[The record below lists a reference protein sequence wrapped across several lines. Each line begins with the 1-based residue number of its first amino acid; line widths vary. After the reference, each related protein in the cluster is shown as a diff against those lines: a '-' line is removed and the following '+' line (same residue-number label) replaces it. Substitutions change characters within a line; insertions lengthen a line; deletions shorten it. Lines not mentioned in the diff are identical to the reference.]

1 MYLLEYLKEI
11 ILFLFF
17 ISVSPTPFL
26 YCTHLIHCNLGNKN
40 KKTVS
45 PVKSSGLSTFAGVFT
60 PSILTI
66 LGVIMY
72 LRFGW
77 VVGNV
82 GLLGSLIIVSLA
94 TSITFLTSLSLAA
107 IATDQQVKIGGAY
120 YMISRSLGIESGGAV
135 GISLYLAQAL
145 SVSMYTVGFAES
157 IVEVF
162 PQLNEKV
169 IAVSAILFVAGVALI
184 SAKAASR
191 VQYFILIA
199 IGISLISLIFG
210 SPIESTEIELWGAS
224 PENSVPFWVVFA
236 VFFPAVTGID
246 VGVNMSGDLKDAG
259 KSIPKGTFLA
269 VGVGY
274 VVYMV
279 LPVILAT
286 RADAISL
293 VEDPMIM
300 RRIAFWGDAILIGV
314 WGATLSSALGSTM
327 AAPRVLQ
334 ALARDGVLPRAMA
347 RLGKGSGKENLP
359 RMGTIFTL
367 IFTITAVLLGDLNII
382 APILTMFF
390 LTAYGVLNI
399 SAGVENILKSPS
411 FRPRFKVHWF
421 FSLLGAA
428 GCISAMMLINP
439 LATFIAAIFVFGI
452 FFWIKRRNLEKTW
465 GGVGRGIRL
474 SLIRS
479 SLMQLG
485 EVSDPKN
492 WRPHFLVLS
501 GAPMNRW
508 HLIAMAN
515 SFVQEKAIMTV
526 ATILTEKDIHKK
538 RLIELER
545 HTREFLSKKGIYSL
559 VRIVPAA
566 NPYIGAKTMVDHYG
580 LGSLVPNTI
589 ILGDTREESH
599 LPDYCDMIN
608 YFYRSKRNVMI
619 FDMEDDYKAN
629 PKQKIDLWWGGL
641 KLNGALMIVMA
652 HLLQRSVQWSDADLT
667 IKMVVR
673 NEAAKVRTERNLVE
687 MIEKMR
693 SNASYK
699 FIIAGDRSFPE
710 ILAESSREADLVFL
724 GLKEP
729 DDEYVDYYKKL
740 QANTSSLKNKVFV
753 LAGEDVSFEDVLF

>member
-1 MYLLEYLKEI
+1 
-11 ILFLFF
+11 
-17 ISVSPTPFL
+17 
-26 YCTHLIHCNLGNKN
+26 
-40 KKTVS
+40 
-45 PVKSSGLSTFAGVFT
+45 
-60 PSILTI
+60 
-66 LGVIMY
+66 MY

-82 GLLGSLIIVSLA
+82 GLIGSLIIVTLA

-157 IVEVF
+157 IVQVF
-162 PQLNEKV
+162 PGLNEKL
-169 IAVSAILFVAGVALI
+169 IAVGAILFVAGVALI

-191 VQYFILIA
+191 VQYFILAA

-210 SPIESTEIELWGAS
+210 SPIENTEIELWGAS
-224 PENSVPFWVVFA
+224 EENSVPFWVVFA

-246 VGVNMSGDLKDAG
+246 VGVNMSGDLKDAA
-259 KSIPKGTFLA
+259 KSIPKGTFMA
-269 VGVGY
+269 VGAGY
-274 VVYMV
+274 IIYMA
-279 LPVILAT
+279 LPIILAT
-286 RADAISL
+286 RADSL
-293 VEDPMIM
+293 SLIEDPMIM

-334 ALARDGVLPRAMA
+334 ALARDGVLPPVMA

-359 RMGTIFTL
+359 RMGTLFTL
-367 IFTITAVLLGDLNII
+367 IFTVTAVLLGDLNMI
-382 APILTMFF
+382 APVLTMFF

-399 SAGVENILKSPS
+399 SAGVENVLKSPS

-428 GCISAMMLINP
+428 GCIGAMILINP
-439 LATFIAAIFVFGI
+439 WATLIAAIFVAAI
-452 FFWIKRRNLEKTW
+452 FFWLKHRNLQKTW
-465 GGVGRGIRL
+465 GGVGRGILL

-479 SLMQLG
+479 SLMRLG
-485 EVSDPKN
+485 EGADPKN

-501 GAPMNRW
+501 GAPLSRW

-515 SFVQEKAIMTV
+515 SFVQGKALMTV
-526 ATILTEKDIHKK
+526 ATVLTKPNIKKK
-538 RLIELER
+538 RLKDLER
-545 HTREFLSKKGIYSL
+545 HTRDFLSKRSIYTM
-559 VRIVPAA
+559 VHMVPAA

-580 LGSLVPNTI
+580 LGTLVPNTI

-599 LPDYCDMIN
+599 LPDYCDMIG
-608 YFYRSKRNVMI
+608 YFFRSQRNVMI
-619 FDMEDDYKAN
+619 LDMEEDYAAN
-629 PKQKIDLWWGGL
+629 PKENIDLWWGGL

-652 HLLQRSVQWSDADLT
+652 HLLKRSLEWRDSNLT
-667 IKMVVR
+667 IKMVVP
-673 NEAAKVRTERNLVE
+673 NKAAANDAERNLVE
-687 MIEKMR
+687 MIDKMR
-693 SNASYK
+693 SNASYEL
-699 FIIAGDRSFPE
+699 IIAGERSFPE
-710 ILAESSREADLVFL
+710 ILCESSLDADLVFL

-729 DDEYVDYYKKL
+729 DNEYVEYYRQL
-740 QANTSSLKNKVFV
+740 QANTFSLKNKVFL
-753 LAGEDVSFEDVLF
+753 LAGEDISFEEVLF

>member
-1 MYLLEYLKEI
+1 MENKI
-11 ILFLFF
+11 
-17 ISVSPTPFL
+17 
-26 YCTHLIHCNLGNKN
+26 KN
-40 KKTVS
+40 KVS
-45 PVKSSGLSTFAGVFT
+45 PVKSTGLSTFAGVFT

-82 GLLGSLIIVSLA
+82 GLLGSLIIVTLA

-157 IVEVF
+157 IVHVF
-162 PQLNEKV
+162 PQLNEKL
-169 IAVSAILFVAGVALI
+169 IAVAAILFVAGVALI

-191 VQYFILIA
+191 VQYFILAAIA
-199 IGISLISLIFG
+199 ISLISLIFG

-224 PENSVPFWVVFA
+224 SENSIPFWVVFA

-246 VGVNMSGDLKDAG
+246 VGVNMSGDLKDAS

-269 VGVGY
+269 VGAGY
-274 VVYMV
+274 IIYMV
-279 LPVILAT
+279 LPIILAT
-286 RADAISL
+286 RADSL
-293 VEDPMIM
+293 SLIEDPMIM

-334 ALARDGVLPRAMA
+334 ALARDGVLPRSMA

-359 RMGTIFTL
+359 RMGTLFTL
-367 IFTITAVLLGDLNII
+367 IFTVTAVLLGDLNMI
-382 APILTMFF
+382 APVLTMFF

-428 GCISAMMLINP
+428 GCIGAMILINP
-439 LATFIAAIFVFGI
+439 WATLIAAIFVSAI
-452 FFWIKRRNLEKTW
+452 FFWLKHRNLEKTW
-465 GGVGRGIRL
+465 GGVERGILL

-479 SLMQLG
+479 SLMRLR
-485 EVSDPKN
+485 EVVDPKN

-501 GAPMNRW
+501 GAPLSRW
-508 HLIAMAN
+508 HLIAMAD
-515 SFVQEKAIMTV
+515 SFVQGKALMTV
-526 ATILTEKDIHKK
+526 ATVLTKPNITKK
-538 RLIELER
+538 RIIQLER
-545 HTREFLSKKGIYSL
+545 RIKEFLGKRSIYSL
-559 VRIVPAA
+559 VHIVPAA

-580 LGSLVPNTI
+580 LGSLKPNTI

-599 LPDYCDMIN
+599 LSNYCDMIA
-608 YFYRSKRNVMI
+608 YFFRSQRNVI
-619 FDMEDDYKAN
+619 ILDMEDDYNSN
-629 PKQKIDLWWGGL
+629 PKENIDLWWGGL

-652 HLLQRSVQWSDADLT
+652 HMLKRSLEWRDANLT
-667 IKMVVR
+667 IKMVVP
-673 NEAAKVRTERNLVE
+673 NESAAIVAERNLVD
-687 MIEKMR
+687 MIDKMR
-693 SNASYK
+693 STAKYEM
-699 FIIAGDRSFPE
+699 IIAGNRKFPE

-729 DDEYVDYYKKL
+729 DDEYVEYYRNL
-740 QANTSSLKNKVFV
+740 QANTSSLKNKVFI
-753 LAGEDVSFEDVLF
+753 LSGEDVNFEEVLF

>member
-1 MYLLEYLKEI
+1 LE
-11 ILFLFF
+11 
-17 ISVSPTPFL
+17 
-26 YCTHLIHCNLGNKN
+26 NKT
-40 KKTVS
+40 KKKVS
-45 PVKSSGLSTFAGVFT
+45 PVKASGLSTFAGVFT

-82 GLLGSLIIVSLA
+82 GLLGSLIIVTLA

-157 IVEVF
+157 IVQVF
-162 PQLNEKV
+162 PQLNEKL
-169 IAVSAILFVAGVALI
+169 IAVSAILFVAGVALV

-224 PENSVPFWVVFA
+224 SENSVPFWVVFA

-259 KSIPKGTFLA
+259 KSIPKGTFMA

-274 VVYMV
+274 IVYMV
-279 LPVILAT
+279 LPIILAT

-293 VEDPMIM
+293 IEDPMIM

-334 ALARDGVLPRAMA
+334 ALARDGVLPPAMA

-359 RMGTIFTL
+359 RMGTLFTL
-367 IFTITAVLLGDLNII
+367 IFTITAVLLGDLNMI
-382 APILTMFF
+382 APLLTMFF

-428 GCISAMMLINP
+428 GCISAMILINP
-439 LATFIAAIFVFGI
+439 LATFIAAVFVSGI
-452 FFWIKRRNLEKTW
+452 FFWIKRRNLKKTW

-479 SLMQLG
+479 SLMRLG

-501 GAPMNRW
+501 GAPLSRW

-515 SFVQEKAIMTV
+515 SFVQEKALMTV
-526 ATILTEKDIHKK
+526 ATVLTEKDIHKK
-538 RLIELER
+538 RVIELER

-599 LPDYCDMIN
+599 LPNYCDMIN
-608 YFYRSKRNVMI
+608 YFFRSQRNVMI
-619 FDMEDDYKAN
+619 LDMEDDYNAN
-629 PKQKIDLWWGGL
+629 PKEKIDLWWGGL

-652 HLLQRSVQWSDADLT
+652 HMLQRSLEWTDADLT
-667 IKMVVR
+667 IKMVVP
-673 NEAAKVRTERNLVE
+673 NEAAKIRAERNLID
-687 MIEKMR
+687 MIDKMR
-693 SNASYK
+693 SNASYE
-699 FIIAGDRSFPE
+699 FIIAGNRSFPE
-710 ILAESSREADLVFL
+710 ILAESSRKADLVFL

-729 DDEYVDYYKKL
+729 DDEYVDYYRKL

-753 LAGEDVSFEDVLF
+753 LAGEDISFEDVLF

>member
-1 MYLLEYLKEI
+1 ME
-11 ILFLFF
+11 
-17 ISVSPTPFL
+17 
-26 YCTHLIHCNLGNKN
+26 NKT
-40 KKTVS
+40 KKKVS
-45 PVKSSGLSTFAGVFT
+45 PVKGNGLGTFAGVFT

-82 GLLGSLIIVSLA
+82 GLLGSLIIVTLA

-157 IVEVF
+157 IVQVF
-162 PQLNEKV
+162 PQLNEKL
-169 IAVSAILFVAGVALI
+169 IAVAAILFVAGVALI
-184 SAKAASR
+184 SAKVASR
-191 VQYFILIA
+191 VQYFILAA

-224 PENSVPFWVVFA
+224 SENSVPFWVVFA

-259 KSIPKGTFLA
+259 KSIPKGTFMA

-274 VVYMV
+274 IVYMA

-286 RADAISL
+286 RADALSL
-293 VEDPMIM
+293 IEDPMIM

-334 ALARDGVLPRAMA
+334 ALAMDGVLPSVMA

-359 RMGTIFTL
+359 RVGTLFTL
-367 IFTITAVLLGDLNII
+367 IFTITAVLLGDLNMI
-382 APILTMFF
+382 APVLTMFF

-399 SAGVENILKSPS
+399 SAGVENVLKSPS

-428 GCISAMMLINP
+428 GCISAMILINP
-439 LATFIAAIFVFGI
+439 LATFFAAIFVSAI
-452 FFWIKRRNLEKTW
+452 FFWIKRRNLKKTW

-479 SLMQLG
+479 SLMRLG
-485 EVSDPKN
+485 EVADPKN

-501 GAPMNRW
+501 GAPLSRW

-515 SFVQEKAIMTV
+515 SFVQEKALMTV
-526 ATILTEKDIHKK
+526 ATVLTRKNIDKK
-538 RLIELER
+538 RVIEMER
-545 HTREFLSKKGIYSL
+545 HTREFLSRKNIYSL
-559 VRIVPAA
+559 VRIVPAP
-566 NPYIGAKTMVDHYG
+566 NPYIGAKTLVDHYG

-589 ILGDTREESH
+589 ILGDTRVESH

-608 YFYRSKRNVMI
+608 YCFKSQRNVMI
-619 FDMEDDYKAN
+619 LDMEEDYKAN
-629 PKQKIDLWWGGL
+629 PKEKIDLWWGGL
-641 KLNGALMIVMA
+641 QLNGALMIVMA
-652 HLLQRSVQWSDADLT
+652 HMLQRSLEWRDANLT
-667 IKMVVR
+667 IKMVVQ
-673 NEAAKVRTERNLVE
+673 NEAAAKGAERNLVG
-687 MIEKMR
+687 MIDKMR
-693 SNASYK
+693 SNASYEL
-699 FIIAGDRSFPE
+699 IIAGDRSFPE
-710 ILAESSREADLVFL
+710 ILSDSSRNADLVFL

-729 DDEYVDYYKKL
+729 DDEYAEYYRSL
-740 QANTSSLKNKVFV
+740 QANTSSLKNKVFL
-753 LAGEDVSFEDVLF
+753 LAGEDINFEEVLF

>member
-1 MYLLEYLKEI
+1 MESYR
-11 ILFLFF
+11 
-17 ISVSPTPFL
+17 
-26 YCTHLIHCNLGNKN
+26 
-40 KKTVS
+40 KKKVN
-45 PVKSSGLSTFAGVFT
+45 PVKAEGLSTFAGVFT

-82 GLLGSLIIVSLA
+82 GLVGSLIIVTLA

-157 IVEVF
+157 IVQVF
-162 PQLNEKV
+162 PQLNEKL
-169 IAVSAILFVAGVALI
+169 IAVAAILFVAGVALV

-210 SPIESTEIELWGAS
+210 SPMESTEIELWGAS

-269 VGVGY
+269 VGAGY
-274 VVYMV
+274 VVYMI
-279 LPVILAT
+279 LPIILAT
-286 RADAISL
+286 RADSISL
-293 VEDPMIM
+293 IEDPMIM
-300 RRIAFWGDAILIGV
+300 RKIAFWGDAILIGV

-334 ALARDGVLPRAMA
+334 ALARDGVLPPAMA

-359 RMGTIFTL
+359 RMGTLFTL
-367 IFTITAVLLGDLNII
+367 IFTITAVLLGDLNMI
-382 APILTMFF
+382 APVLTMFF

-399 SAGVENILKSPS
+399 SAGVENIIKSPS

-428 GCISAMMLINP
+428 GCIGAMILINS
-439 LATFIAAIFVFGI
+439 LATLIAAVFVSAI
-452 FFWIKRRNLEKTW
+452 FFWIKRRNLQKNW
-465 GGVGRGIRL
+465 GGVGRGILL

-479 SLMQLG
+479 SLMRLG
-485 EVSDPKN
+485 DVADPKN

-501 GAPMNRW
+501 GAPLSRW

-515 SFVQEKAIMTV
+515 SFVQKNALMTV
-526 ATILTEKDIHKK
+526 ATVLTGKNIPKK
-538 RLIELER
+538 RLAELEI
-545 HTREFLSKKGIYSL
+545 HTKEFLSKKGIFSL
-559 VRIVPAA
+559 VHIVPAA

-580 LGSLVPNTI
+580 LGNLVPNTI

-599 LPDYCDMIN
+599 LPEYCKMIS
-608 YFYRSKRNVMI
+608 YFFSSKRNVMI
-619 FDMEDDYKAN
+619 LDMEEDYNAN
-629 PKQKIDLWWGGL
+629 PKEKIDLWWGGL

-652 HLLQRSVQWSDADLT
+652 YLLKRSRDWRDAELT
-667 IKMVVR
+667 IKMVVPS
-673 NEAAKVRTERNLVE
+673 ESAAIDAERNLAN
-687 MIEKMR
+687 MIDKMR
-693 SNASYK
+693 SNAHSQL
-699 FIIAGDRSFPE
+699 IIAGNRSFPE
-710 ILAESSREADLVFL
+710 ILAESSQEADLVFL

-729 DDEYVDYYKKL
+729 DEDYAEYYRKL
-740 QANTSSLKNKVFV
+740 QENTASLKNKVFL
-753 LAGEDVSFEDVLF
+753 LAGEDVSFEEVLF

>member
-1 MYLLEYLKEI
+1 ME
-11 ILFLFF
+11 
-17 ISVSPTPFL
+17 
-26 YCTHLIHCNLGNKN
+26 NKI
-40 KKTVS
+40 KKKVN
-45 PVKSSGLSTFAGVFT
+45 PKKSAGLNTFAGVFT

-82 GLLGSLIIVSLA
+82 GLVGSLIIVTLA

-157 IVEVF
+157 IVQVF
-162 PQLNEKV
+162 PGLNEKL
-169 IAVSAILFVAGVALI
+169 IAVAAILFVAGVALV
-184 SAKAASR
+184 SAKAASK
-191 VQYFILIA
+191 VQYFILAAIA
-199 IGISLISLIFG
+199 ISLISLIFG
-210 SPIESTEIELWGAS
+210 GPIESTEIELWGAS

-246 VGVNMSGDLKDAG
+246 VGVNMSGDLKDAA
-259 KSIPKGTFLA
+259 KSIPKGTFMA
-269 VGVGY
+269 VGAGY
-274 VVYMV
+274 IIYMV

-286 RADAISL
+286 RADALSL
-293 VEDPMIM
+293 IEDPMIM
-300 RRIAFWGDAILIGV
+300 QKIAFWGDAILIGV

-334 ALARDGVLPRAMA
+334 ALARDGVLPPAMA

-359 RMGTIFTL
+359 RMGTLFTL
-367 IFTITAVLLGDLNII
+367 IFTITAVLLGDLNMI
-382 APILTMFF
+382 APVLTMFF

-428 GCISAMMLINP
+428 GCIGAMILINP
-439 LATFIAAIFVFGI
+439 LATLIAAVFVSAI
-452 FFWIKRRNLEKTW
+452 FFWIKRRNLQKTW
-465 GGVGRGIRL
+465 GGVGRGILL

-479 SLMQLG
+479 SLMRLG
-485 EVSDPKN
+485 EVADPKN

-501 GAPMNRW
+501 GAPLSRW

-515 SFVQEKAIMTV
+515 SFVQGKALMTV
-526 ATILTEKDIHKK
+526 TTVLTGKNVDNK
-538 RLIELER
+538 RIIELER
-545 HTREFLSKKGIYSL
+545 HTKEFLSKRAIYCM
-559 VRIVPAA
+559 VRIVSAA
-566 NPYIGAKTMVDHYG
+566 NPYIGAKTMVDNYG
-580 LGSLVPNTI
+580 LGNLVPNTI

-599 LPDYCDMIN
+599 LPEYCDMIG
-608 YFYRSKRNVMI
+608 YFFRSQRNVMI
-619 FDMEDDYKAN
+619 LDMEEDYNAN
-629 PKQKIDLWWGGL
+629 PKAKIDLWWGGL

-652 HLLQRSVQWSDADLT
+652 HMLKRSLEWRDAELT
-667 IKMVVR
+667 IKMVVSDKS
-673 NEAAKVRTERNLVE
+673 AAVGAEGNLID
-687 MIEKMR
+687 MIAKMR
-693 SNASYK
+693 SNAKYEV
-699 FIIAGDRSFPE
+699 IIAEGRSFPE
-710 ILAESSREADLVFL
+710 ILTESSREADLVFL

-729 DDEYVDYYKKL
+729 DGDYANYYRKL
-740 QANTSSLKNKVFV
+740 QANTFNLKNKVFV
-753 LAGEDVSFEDVLF
+753 LAGEDVSFEEVLF

>member
-1 MYLLEYLKEI
+1 ME
-11 ILFLFF
+11 
-17 ISVSPTPFL
+17 
-26 YCTHLIHCNLGNKN
+26 NKN
-40 KKTVS
+40 KKKVS

-82 GLLGSLIIVSLA
+82 GLVGSLIIVTLA

-157 IVEVF
+157 IVQVF
-162 PQLNEKV
+162 PQLNEKI
-169 IAVSAILFVAGVALI
+169 IAVAAILFVAGVALV

-191 VQYFILIA
+191 VQYFILAA
-199 IGISLISLIFG
+199 IVISLISLIFG

-246 VGVNMSGDLKDAG
+246 VGVNMSGDLKDAA
-259 KSIPKGTFLA
+259 KSIPKGTFMA
-269 VGVGY
+269 VGAGY
-274 VVYMV
+274 VIYMV
-279 LPVILAT
+279 LPIILAT
-286 RADAISL
+286 RADASSL
-293 VEDPMIM
+293 IEDPMIM

-334 ALARDGVLPRAMA
+334 ALARDGVLPPVMA

-367 IFTITAVLLGDLNII
+367 IFTITAVLLGDLNMI
-382 APILTMFF
+382 APVLTMFF

-428 GCISAMMLINP
+428 GCISAMILINP
-439 LATFIAAIFVFGI
+439 LATFIAAIFVSAI
-452 FFWIKRRNLEKTW
+452 FFWLKRRNLERTW
-465 GGVGRGIRL
+465 GGVGRGILL

-479 SLMQLG
+479 SLMRLG
-485 EVSDPKN
+485 EVADPKN

-501 GAPMNRW
+501 GAPLSRW

-515 SFVQEKAIMTV
+515 SFVQGKALMTV
-526 ATILTEKDIHKK
+526 ATVLTNRNINKK
-538 RLIELER
+538 RIIELER
-545 HTREFLSKKGIYSL
+545 HTKEFLSRKGIYSL

-566 NPYIGAKTMVDHYG
+566 NPYVGAKTMVDNYG
-580 LGSLVPNTI
+580 LGTLVPNTV

-608 YFYRSKRNVMI
+608 YFFRSQRNVMI
-619 FDMEDDYKAN
+619 LDMEADYNAN
-629 PKQKIDLWWGGL
+629 PKEKIDLWWGGL

-652 HLLQRSVQWSDADLT
+652 HMLKRSREWSEADLT
-667 IKMVVR
+667 IKMVVA
-673 NEAAKVRTERNLVE
+673 NESAAIGAEQNLAK
-687 MIEKMR
+687 MIDKMR
-693 SNASYK
+693 SNAGYEV
-699 FIIAGDRSFPE
+699 IIAAGKNFPE
-710 ILAESSREADLVFL
+710 ILAESSQKADLVFL

-729 DDEYVDYYKKL
+729 DVDYADYYREL
-740 QANTSSLKNKVFV
+740 QAKTSGLKNKVFL
-753 LAGEDVSFEDVLF
+753 LAGEDVPFEEVLF

>member
-1 MYLLEYLKEI
+1 
-11 ILFLFF
+11 
-17 ISVSPTPFL
+17 
-26 YCTHLIHCNLGNKN
+26 
-40 KKTVS
+40 
-45 PVKSSGLSTFAGVFT
+45 
-60 PSILTI
+60 
-66 LGVIMY
+66 MY

-82 GLLGSLIIVSLA
+82 GLVGSLIIVTLA

-157 IVEVF
+157 IVQVF
-162 PQLNEKV
+162 PHLNEKL
-169 IAVSAILFVAGVALI
+169 IAVAAILFVAGVALI

-191 VQYFILIA
+191 VQYFILAA

-224 PENSVPFWVVFA
+224 SENSVPFWVVFA

-259 KSIPKGTFLA
+259 KSIPKGTFMA

-274 VVYMV
+274 IIYMA
-279 LPVILAT
+279 LPIILAT
-286 RADAISL
+286 RADSL
-293 VEDPMIM
+293 SLIEDPMIM

-334 ALARDGVLPRAMA
+334 ALARDGVLPPVMA

-359 RMGTIFTL
+359 RMGTLFTL
-367 IFTITAVLLGDLNII
+367 IFTITAVLLGDLNMI
-382 APILTMFF
+382 APVLTMFF

-399 SAGVENILKSPS
+399 SAGVENVIKSPS

-428 GCISAMMLINP
+428 GCISAMLLINP
-439 LATFIAAIFVFGI
+439 LATFIAAVFVSAI
-452 FFWIKRRNLEKTW
+452 FFWIKRRNLKKTW

-479 SLMQLG
+479 SLMRLG
-485 EVSDPKN
+485 EVADPKN

-501 GAPMNRW
+501 GAPLSRW

-515 SFVQEKAIMTV
+515 SFVQEKALMTV
-526 ATILTEKDIHKK
+526 ATVLTKKDINKK
-538 RLIELER
+538 RVIQLER
-545 HTREFLSKKGIYSL
+545 HTREFLSRKNIYSL

-566 NPYIGAKTMVDHYG
+566 DPYIGAKTLVDHYG

-589 ILGDTREESH
+589 ILGDTTVESH
-599 LPDYCDMIN
+599 LPNYCDMIN
-608 YFYRSKRNVMI
+608 YFFRSQRNVMI
-619 FDMEDDYKAN
+619 LDMEEDYKAN
-629 PKQKIDLWWGGL
+629 PKEKIDLWWGGL
-641 KLNGALMIVMA
+641 QLNGALMIVMA
-652 HLLQRSVQWSDADLT
+652 HMLQRSLEWRDADLT
-667 IKMVVR
+667 IKMVVP
-673 NEAAKVRTERNLVE
+673 NEAAAKGAERNLVN
-687 MIEKMR
+687 MIDKMR
-693 SNASYK
+693 SNASYE

-710 ILAESSREADLVFL
+710 ILSESSRNADLVFL

-729 DDEYVDYYKKL
+729 DDEYVEYYRKL
-740 QANTSSLKNKVFV
+740 QANTSSLKNKVFL
-753 LAGEDVSFEDVLF
+753 LAGEDINFEEVLF

>member
-1 MYLLEYLKEI
+1 M
-11 ILFLFF
+11 
-17 ISVSPTPFL
+17 
-26 YCTHLIHCNLGNKN
+26 GNKN

-162 PQLNEKV
+162 PQLNEKL
-169 IAVSAILFVAGVALI
+169 IAVSAILFVAGVALV

-274 VVYMV
+274 LVYMV
-279 LPVILAT
+279 LPIILAT

-334 ALARDGVLPRAMA
+334 ALARDGVLPRSMA

-428 GCISAMMLINP
+428 GCISAMILINP
-439 LATFIAAIFVFGI
+439 LATFIATIFVFGI

-589 ILGDTREESH
+589 ILGDTQEESH
-599 LPDYCDMIN
+599 LPDYCDMIH
-608 YFYRSKRNVMI
+608 YFYRSQRNIMI
-619 FDMEDDYKAN
+619 FDMEDDYEAN

-673 NEAAKVRTERNLVE
+673 NEAAKIRTEKNLVE

-699 FIIAGDRSFPE
+699 FIIAGDRNFPE
-710 ILAESSREADLVFL
+710 ILAESSRKADLVFL

-740 QANTSSLKNKVFV
+740 KANTSSLKNKIFV
-753 LAGEDVSFEDVLF
+753 LAGEDISFEDVLF

>member
-1 MYLLEYLKEI
+1 
-11 ILFLFF
+11 
-17 ISVSPTPFL
+17 
-26 YCTHLIHCNLGNKN
+26 LGNKN

-162 PQLNEKV
+162 PVLNEKL
-169 IAVSAILFVAGVALI
+169 IAVSAILFVAGVALV

-279 LPVILAT
+279 LPIILAT

-334 ALARDGVLPRAMA
+334 ALARDGVLPRSMA

-428 GCISAMMLINP
+428 GCISAMILINP

-538 RLIELER
+538 RLIEMER

-608 YFYRSKRNVMI
+608 YFYRSQRNIMI
-619 FDMEDDYKAN
+619 FDMEDDYEAN

-673 NEAAKVRTERNLVE
+673 NEAAKIRTEKNLVE

-699 FIIAGDRSFPE
+699 FIIAGDRNFPE
-710 ILAESSREADLVFL
+710 ILAESSRKADLVFL

-729 DDEYVDYYKKL
+729 DEEYVDYYKKL
-740 QANTSSLKNKVFV
+740 KANTSSLKNKIFV
-753 LAGEDVSFEDVLF
+753 LAGEDISFEDVLF

>member
-1 MYLLEYLKEI
+1 ME
-11 ILFLFF
+11 
-17 ISVSPTPFL
+17 
-26 YCTHLIHCNLGNKN
+26 
-40 KKTVS
+40 KKTKKKVN
-45 PVKSSGLSTFAGVFT
+45 PVHAAGLNTFAGVFT

-82 GLLGSLIIVSLA
+82 GLVGSLIIVTLA

-157 IVEVF
+157 IVQVF
-162 PQLNEKV
+162 PHLNEKL
-169 IAVSAILFVAGVALI
+169 IAVAAIFFVAGVALV

-191 VQYFILIA
+191 VQYFILAA

-210 SPIESTEIELWGAS
+210 SPIESTNIELWGAS

-259 KSIPKGTFLA
+259 KSIPKGTFMA

-274 VVYMV
+274 VIYMV

-286 RADAISL
+286 RADSL
-293 VEDPMIM
+293 SLIEDPMIM
-300 RRIAFWGDAILIGV
+300 RRIAFWGDAILVGV

-334 ALARDGVLPRAMA
+334 ALARDGVLPPVMA

-359 RMGTIFTL
+359 RLGTLFTL
-367 IFTITAVLLGDLNII
+367 IFTVTAVLLGDLNMI
-382 APILTMFF
+382 APVLTMFF

-399 SAGVENILKSPS
+399 AAGVENVLKSPS

-428 GCISAMMLINP
+428 GCISAMILINP
-439 LATFIAAIFVFGI
+439 LATFIAAVFVSAI
-452 FFWIKRRNLEKTW
+452 FFWIKRRNLHKTW

-479 SLMQLG
+479 SLMRLR
-485 EVSDPKN
+485 EDSDPKN
-492 WRPHFLVLS
+492 WRPHYLVLS
-501 GAPMNRW
+501 GAPLSRW
-508 HLIAMAN
+508 YLIAMAN
-515 SFVQEKAIMTV
+515 SFVQGKSLMTV
-526 ATILTEKDIHKK
+526 ATVLTKKNIKKDRVIHM
-538 RLIELER
+538 ER
-545 HTREFLSKKGIYSL
+545 HTKEFLSKRNIYSL
-559 VRIVPAA
+559 VRIVPAPD
-566 NPYIGAKTMVDHYG
+566 PYIGAKNLVDHYG
-580 LGSLVPNTI
+580 LGRLVPNTI

-599 LPDYCDMIN
+599 LPEYCEMIH
-608 YFYRSKRNVMI
+608 YFYRSQRNVMI
-619 FDMEDDYKAN
+619 LDMEEDYQAN
-629 PKQKIDLWWGGL
+629 PKEKIDLWWGGL
-641 KLNGALMIVMA
+641 KLNGALMIVMV
-652 HLLQRSVQWSDADLT
+652 HLLQRSLEWRDAELT
-667 IKMVVR
+667 IKMVVS
-673 NEAAKVRTERNLVE
+673 NESAAEGAERNLIN
-687 MIEKMR
+687 MIDKMR
-693 SNASYK
+693 SNAGYEL
-699 FIIAGDRSFPE
+699 IIAGDRSFPE
-710 ILAESSREADLVFL
+710 ILAESSSKADLVFL

-729 DDEYVDYYKKL
+729 DDEYADYYRQL
-740 QANTSSLKNKVFV
+740 QANTSSLKNKVFI
-753 LAGEDVSFEDVLF
+753 LAGEKISFEEVLF

>member
-1 MYLLEYLKEI
+1 MENKTKKK
-11 ILFLFF
+11 
-17 ISVSPTPFL
+17 VSLVKGTG
-26 YCTHLIHCNLGNKN
+26 LG
-40 KKTVS
+40 
-45 PVKSSGLSTFAGVFT
+45 TFAGVFT

-82 GLLGSLIIVSLA
+82 GLVGSLIIVTLA

-157 IVEVF
+157 IVQVF
-162 PQLNEKV
+162 PQLNEKL
-169 IAVSAILFVAGVALI
+169 IAVAAILFVAGVALI
-184 SAKAASR
+184 SAKVASR
-191 VQYFILIA
+191 VQYFILAA

-224 PENSVPFWVVFA
+224 SENSVPFWVVFA

-259 KSIPKGTFLA
+259 KSIPKGTFMA

-274 VVYMV
+274 IVYMA

-286 RADAISL
+286 RADALSL
-293 VEDPMIM
+293 IEDPMIM

-334 ALARDGVLPRAMA
+334 ALARDGVLPSVMA
-347 RLGKGSGKENLP
+347 RLGKGSGEENLP
-359 RMGTIFTL
+359 RIGTLFTL
-367 IFTITAVLLGDLNII
+367 IFTITAVLLGDLNMI
-382 APILTMFF
+382 APVLTMFF

-399 SAGVENILKSPS
+399 SAGVENVIKSPS

-428 GCISAMMLINP
+428 GCISAMILINP
-439 LATFIAAIFVFGI
+439 LATFFAAIFVSAI
-452 FFWIKRRNLEKTW
+452 FFWIKRRNLKKTW

-479 SLMQLG
+479 SLMRLG
-485 EVSDPKN
+485 EVADPKN

-501 GAPMNRW
+501 GAPLSRW

-515 SFVQEKAIMTV
+515 SFVQENALMTV
-526 ATILTEKDIHKK
+526 ATVLTRKGINKK
-538 RLIELER
+538 RVIQLER
-545 HTREFLSKKGIYSL
+545 HTREFLSRKNIYSL

-566 NPYIGAKTMVDHYG
+566 NPYIGAKTLVDHYG

-589 ILGDTREESH
+589 ILGDTRVESH

-608 YFYRSKRNVMI
+608 YFFRSQRNVMI
-619 FDMEDDYKAN
+619 LDMEEDYKAN
-629 PKQKIDLWWGGL
+629 PKEKIDLWWGGL
-641 KLNGALMIVMA
+641 QLNGALMIVMA
-652 HLLQRSVQWSDADLT
+652 HMLQRSLEWRDANLT
-667 IKMVVR
+667 IKMVVP
-673 NEAAKVRTERNLVE
+673 NEAAAKGAERNLVG
-687 MIEKMR
+687 MIDKMR
-693 SNASYK
+693 SNASYE

-710 ILAESSREADLVFL
+710 ILSESSHKADLVFL

-729 DDEYVDYYKKL
+729 DDEYVDYYRNL
-740 QANTSSLKNKVFV
+740 QANTSSLKNKVFI
-753 LAGEDVSFEDVLF
+753 LAGEDINFEEVLF

>member
-1 MYLLEYLKEI
+1 
-11 ILFLFF
+11 
-17 ISVSPTPFL
+17 
-26 YCTHLIHCNLGNKN
+26 
-40 KKTVS
+40 
-45 PVKSSGLSTFAGVFT
+45 
-60 PSILTI
+60 
-66 LGVIMY
+66 MY

-82 GLLGSLIIVSLA
+82 GLVGSLIIVTLA

-157 IVEVF
+157 IVQVF
-162 PQLNEKV
+162 PQLNEKI
-169 IAVSAILFVAGVALI
+169 IAVAAILFVAGVALV

-191 VQYFILIA
+191 VQYFILAA
-199 IGISLISLIFG
+199 IVISLISLIFG

-246 VGVNMSGDLKDAG
+246 VGVNMSGDLKDAA
-259 KSIPKGTFLA
+259 KSIPKGTFMA
-269 VGVGY
+269 VGAGY
-274 VVYMV
+274 VIYMV
-279 LPVILAT
+279 LPIILAT
-286 RADAISL
+286 RADASSL
-293 VEDPMIM
+293 IEDPMIM

-334 ALARDGVLPRAMA
+334 ALARDGVLPPVMA

-367 IFTITAVLLGDLNII
+367 IFTITAVLLGDLNMI
-382 APILTMFF
+382 APVLTMFF

-428 GCISAMMLINP
+428 GCISAMILINP
-439 LATFIAAIFVFGI
+439 LATFIAAIFVSAI
-452 FFWIKRRNLEKTW
+452 FFWLKRRNLERTW
-465 GGVGRGIRL
+465 GGVGRGILL

-479 SLMQLG
+479 SLMRLG
-485 EVSDPKN
+485 EVADPKN

-501 GAPMNRW
+501 GAPLSRW

-515 SFVQEKAIMTV
+515 SFVQGKALMTV
-526 ATILTEKDIHKK
+526 ATVLTNRNINKK
-538 RLIELER
+538 RIIELER
-545 HTREFLSKKGIYSL
+545 HTKEFLSRKGIYSL

-566 NPYIGAKTMVDHYG
+566 NPYVGAKTMVDNYG
-580 LGSLVPNTI
+580 LGTLVPNTV

-608 YFYRSKRNVMI
+608 YFFRSQRNVMI
-619 FDMEDDYKAN
+619 LDMEADYNAN
-629 PKQKIDLWWGGL
+629 PKEKIDLWWGGL

-652 HLLQRSVQWSDADLT
+652 HMLKRSREWSEADLT
-667 IKMVVR
+667 IKMVVA
-673 NEAAKVRTERNLVE
+673 NESAAIGAEQNLAK
-687 MIEKMR
+687 MIDKMR
-693 SNASYK
+693 SNAGYEV
-699 FIIAGDRSFPE
+699 IIAAGKNFPE
-710 ILAESSREADLVFL
+710 ILAESSQKADLVFL

-729 DDEYVDYYKKL
+729 DVDYADYYREL
-740 QANTSSLKNKVFV
+740 QAKTSGLKNKVFL
-753 LAGEDVSFEDVLF
+753 LAGEDVPFEEVLF

>member
-1 MYLLEYLKEI
+1 M
-11 ILFLFF
+11 
-17 ISVSPTPFL
+17 
-26 YCTHLIHCNLGNKN
+26 
-40 KKTVS
+40 S
-45 PVKSSGLSTFAGVFT
+45 PVKATGLSTFAGVFT

-82 GLLGSLIIVSLA
+82 GLVGSLIIVTLA

-157 IVEVF
+157 IVQVF
-162 PQLNEKV
+162 PQLNEKL
-169 IAVSAILFVAGVALI
+169 IAVAAILFVAGVALI
-184 SAKAASR
+184 SAKVASR
-191 VQYFILIA
+191 VQYFILAA

-224 PENSVPFWVVFA
+224 SENSVPFWVVFA

-259 KSIPKGTFLA
+259 KSIPKGTFMA
-269 VGVGY
+269 VGAGY
-274 VVYMV
+274 IVYMA
-279 LPVILAT
+279 LPIILAT
-286 RADAISL
+286 RADSL
-293 VEDPMIM
+293 SLIEDPMIM

-334 ALARDGVLPRAMA
+334 ALARDGVLPPIMA

-359 RMGTIFTL
+359 RMGTLFTL
-367 IFTITAVLLGDLNII
+367 IFTITAVLLGDLNMI
-382 APILTMFF
+382 APVLTMFF

-399 SAGVENILKSPS
+399 SAGVENIIKSPS

-428 GCISAMMLINP
+428 GCISAMILINP
-439 LATFIAAIFVFGI
+439 LATFIAAIFVSAI
-452 FFWIKRRNLEKTW
+452 FFWIKRRNLKKTW

-479 SLMQLG
+479 SLMRLG
-485 EVSDPKN
+485 EVADPKN

-501 GAPMNRW
+501 GAPLSRW

-515 SFVQEKAIMTV
+515 SFVQSKALMTV
-526 ATILTEKDIHKK
+526 ATVLTLKNINKK
-538 RLIELER
+538 RVIEMER
-545 HTREFLSKKGIYSL
+545 HTREFLSRKNIYSL

-566 NPYIGAKTMVDHYG
+566 NPYIGAKTLVDHYG

-599 LPDYCDMIN
+599 LPDYCDMIY
-608 YFYRSKRNVMI
+608 YFFRSQRNVMI
-619 FDMEDDYKAN
+619 LDMEEDYKAN
-629 PKQKIDLWWGGL
+629 PKEKIDLWWGGL

-652 HLLQRSVQWSDADLT
+652 HMLQRSLEWRDADLT
-667 IKMVVR
+667 IKMVVP
-673 NEAAKVRTERNLVE
+673 NEAAAKGAERNLVG
-687 MIEKMR
+687 MIDKMR
-693 SNASYK
+693 SNAGYEL
-699 FIIAGDRSFPE
+699 IIKGDRSFPE
-710 ILAESSREADLVFL
+710 ILSDSSHKADLVFL
-724 GLKEP
+724 GLREP
-729 DDEYVDYYKKL
+729 DGDYVDYYRNL
-740 QANTSSLKNKVFV
+740 QANTSSLKNKVFL
-753 LAGEDVSFEDVLF
+753 LAGEDINFEEVLF

>member
-1 MYLLEYLKEI
+1 MD
-11 ILFLFF
+11 
-17 ISVSPTPFL
+17 
-26 YCTHLIHCNLGNKN
+26 NRN
-40 KKTVS
+40 KKKFTFE
-45 PVKSSGLSTFAGVFT
+45 KAAGLSTFAGVFT

-82 GLLGSLIIVSLA
+82 GLLGSLIIVTLA

-157 IVEVF
+157 IVQVF
-162 PQLNEKV
+162 PQLNEKL
-169 IAVSAILFVAGVALI
+169 IAVSAILFVAGVALV

-210 SPIESTEIELWGAS
+210 SPMESSDINLWGSS
-224 PENSVPFWVVFA
+224 PENSVPFWIVFA

-246 VGVNMSGDLKDAG
+246 VGVNMSGDLKDPA

-269 VGVGY
+269 VGAGY
-274 VVYMV
+274 IIYMI
-279 LPVILAT
+279 LPVILAS
-286 RADAISL
+286 RADSISL
-293 VEDPMIM
+293 IEDPMIM
-300 RRIAFWGDAILIGV
+300 RKIAFWGDAILIGV

-334 ALARDGVLPRAMA
+334 ALAKDGVLPPVMA

-359 RMGTIFTL
+359 RMGTLFTL
-367 IFTITAVLLGDLNII
+367 IFSITAVLLGDLNMI

-428 GCISAMMLINP
+428 GCIGAMILINP
-439 LATFIAAIFVFGI
+439 FATIFAAVFVSAI
-452 FFWIKRRNLEKTW
+452 YFWIKRRNLKKTW
-465 GGVGRGIRL
+465 GGVKRGILL

-479 SLMQLG
+479 SLMRLG

-501 GAPMNRW
+501 GAPLSRW

-515 SFVQEKAIMTV
+515 SFVQGKALMTV
-526 ATILTEKDIHKK
+526 ATVLTDPNIQKN
-538 RLIELER
+538 RLVALER
-545 HTREFLSKKGIYSL
+545 HTKEFLSKKGIFSL
-559 VRIVPAA
+559 VHIFPAT
-566 NPYIGAKTMVDHYG
+566 NPFIGAKTMVNHYG
-580 LGSLVPNTI
+580 LGNLKPNTI

-599 LPDYCDMIN
+599 LPEYCSMITS
-608 YFYRSKRNVMI
+608 FFRSRRNIMI
-619 FDMEDDYKAN
+619 LDMEEDYNAN
-629 PKQKIDLWWGGL
+629 KKEKIDLWWGGL
-641 KLNGALMIVMA
+641 KLNGALMFIMA
-652 HLLQRSVQWSDADLT
+652 YLLKRSLDWRDAELT
-667 IKMVVR
+667 IKMIVP
-673 NEAAKVRTERNLVE
+673 NEAAALDAKRNLAD
-687 MIEKMR
+687 MIDKMR
-693 SNASYK
+693 SNASYELIVADGRSISE
-699 FIIAGDRSFPE
+699 IIT
-710 ILAESSREADLVFL
+710 ESSQMADLVFL

-729 DDEYVDYYKKL
+729 DDNYVEYYRNL
-740 QANTSSLKNKVFV
+740 HENTLGLKNKIFI
-753 LAGEDVSFEDVLF
+753 LAGEKVSFEEVLF

>member
-1 MYLLEYLKEI
+1 
-11 ILFLFF
+11 
-17 ISVSPTPFL
+17 
-26 YCTHLIHCNLGNKN
+26 
-40 KKTVS
+40 
-45 PVKSSGLSTFAGVFT
+45 
-60 PSILTI
+60 
-66 LGVIMY
+66 MY

-82 GLLGSLIIVSLA
+82 GLLGSLIIVTLA

-145 SVSMYTVGFAES
+145 SVAMYTVGFAES
-157 IVEVF
+157 IVQVF

-169 IAVSAILFVAGVALI
+169 IAVAAILFVAGVALV

-210 SPIESTEIELWGAS
+210 SPIESTEVELWGAS
-224 PENSVPFWVVFA
+224 AENSVPFWVVFA

-269 VGVGY
+269 VGTGY
-274 VVYMV
+274 IVYMV

-286 RADAISL
+286 RADAASL
-293 VEDPMIM
+293 IEDPMIM

-334 ALARDGVLPRAMA
+334 ALARDGVLPPAMA

-359 RMGTIFTL
+359 RMGTLFTL
-367 IFTITAVLLGDLNII
+367 IFTVTAVLLGDLNMI
-382 APILTMFF
+382 APVLTMFF

-399 SAGVENILKSPS
+399 SAGVENIIKSPS

-428 GCISAMMLINP
+428 GCIGAMILINP
-439 LATFIAAIFVFGI
+439 GATVIAAIFVAGI
-452 FFWIKRRNLEKTW
+452 FFWIKRRNLEKNW
-465 GGVGRGIRL
+465 GGVGRGILL

-479 SLMQLG
+479 SIMRLR
-485 EVSDPKN
+485 EVADPKN

-501 GAPMNRW
+501 GAPLSRW

-515 SFVQEKAIMTV
+515 SFVQGKALMTV
-526 ATILTEKDIHKK
+526 ATVLTEKNINK
-538 RLIELER
+538 RRLTELER
-545 HTREFLSKKGIYSL
+545 HTREFLSKRGIYSL
-559 VRIVPAA
+559 VHIVPAA

-589 ILGDTREESH
+589 IVGDTREESH
-599 LPDYCDMIN
+599 LPEYCDMIS
-608 YFYRSKRNVMI
+608 YFFDSQRNVMI
-619 FDMEDDYKAN
+619 LDMEEDYHAN
-629 PKQKIDLWWGGL
+629 PKDKIDLWWGGL
-641 KLNGALMIVMA
+641 KMNGALMIVMA
-652 HLLQRSVQWSDADLT
+652 HMLKRSLEWRDAELT
-667 IKMVVR
+667 IKMVVPD
-673 NEAAKVRTERNLVE
+673 ESAAIGAERNLVD
-687 MIEKMR
+687 MIDKMR
-693 SNASYK
+693 SNARYEL
-699 FIIAGDRSFPE
+699 IIAGGRSFPE
-710 ILAESSREADLVFL
+710 ILTESSRDADLVFL

-729 DDEYVDYYKKL
+729 DDKYDDYYRNL
-740 QANTSSLKNKVFV
+740 QRSTSSLKNKVFI
-753 LAGEDVSFEDVLF
+753 LAGEDVQFKEVLF